1 MWSDECYFNIEG
13 ECEFFRDWLT
23 ETKDEVIK
31 TNFCMYYFL
40 NNVVLCKAFNT
51 TDHLVLLP

>member
-23 ETKDEVIK
+23 ETKDEVRK
-31 TNFCMYYFL
+31 TNFCM
-40 NNVVLCKAFNT
+40 NNVVIESEQVDVFFS
-51 TDHLVLLP
+51 

>member
-31 TNFCMYYFL
+31 TNFCMYYCL
-40 NNVVLCKAFNT
+40 NNLCKAFNT